1 MNLPSKQLFC
11 VLPGSRRRSWAEFTS
26 LRHTRSVLPLAA
38 RKWAMGP
45 ETVPTQSLRSAR
57 RLRNE
62 LSFPGQS
69 QPLVPEGLPTFL
81 SCLENFRLT
90 PHSFSPFSPSHIQRF
105 KEETGVSKYRFFF
118 FFLALIR
125 LTWKPACLYHQA
137 CSEEEVGLRSEGG
150 SSLSKRALAL
160 GAHRLRL
167 SHHLLAWWPQASE
180 ITPLSLSFACL

>member
-11 VLPGSRRRSWAEFTS
+11 ILPGSRRRSWAGFVS
-26 LRHTRSVLPLAA
+26 LLHTQRALPLAT

-45 ETVPTQSLRSAR
+45 ETILTQSLHSAR
-57 RLRNE
+57 RLRTE

-69 QPLVPEGLPTFL
+69 QPLVPGALPTFL

-90 PHSFSPFSPSHIQRF
+90 PHPFSLFSPSHIQKF
-105 KEETGVSKYRFFF
+105 EEETAVSKYSVLFVCLFGPQ
-118 FFLALIR
+118 R

-137 CSEEEVGLRSEGG
+137 CSEEEVGLRCDGG
-150 SSLSKRALAL
+150 SSLSKRSLAL

-167 SHHLLAWWPQASE
+167 SQDS
-180 ITPLSLSFACL
+180 TTY

>member
-11 VLPGSRRRSWAEFTS
+11 ILPGSRRRSWAGFVS
-26 LRHTRSVLPLAA
+26 LLHTQSALPLAT

-45 ETVPTQSLRSAR
+45 ETVLTQSLHSAR
-57 RLRNE
+57 RLRTE

-69 QPLVPEGLPTFL
+69 QPLVPGGLPTFL

-90 PHSFSPFSPSHIQRF
+90 PHPFSLFSPSHIQRF
-105 KEETGVSKYRFFF
+105 EEERLESLSIDFFF
-118 FFLALIR
+118 FFGPRR

-137 CSEEEVGLRSEGG
+137 CSEEKVVLRCDGG
-150 SSLSKRALAL
+150 SSLSKRSLAL

-167 SHHLLAWWPQASE
+167 SRDS
-180 ITPLSLSFACL
+180 TTY